1 MIAVRY
7 FTSSPGVHSLLGKP
21 GCGEERKRAWVWMG
35 GAGFPGGFSGQGLT
49 ARGEERSKGQT

>member
-7 FTSSPGVHSLLGKP
+7 FTSSSGVHSLLGKP

-35 GAGFPGGFSGQGLT
+35 GAGFPGWGGFLRAGAHCKG
-49 ARGEERSKGQT
+49 RGKD